1 MIEPLLDKCEALY
14 NRGDYENLIK
24 TCDEVLEIEKEEPA
38 SMNYKAISLYY
49 LGKYDEATEILD
61 HCLKLHP
68 TNHYTLNNKAL
79 VYIAQ
84 GEYEKALECCEKGLE
99 SRDLDWLQI
108 NKIESLIHLG
118 RTDEAY
124 QYYQSVQIP
133 YYTFQEALD
142 NCGVTEKRPK
152 DQLDKVDELFQE
164 KKYEEVLRLC
174 GETETS
180 ERLMDYWIVSL
191 ICLKRF
197 DEALK
202 ITGDAIDAY
211 PYNPC
216 FPLFKAKIS
225 LMCRDIDAAI
235 EGYEQAFRIDGLSNH
250 RLEINDY
257 NQCIAIKTHILIDSG
272 EHEEAIRTLQKTIK
286 TKNGKFE

>member
-14 NRGDYENLIK
+14 NQGDYENLIK

-84 GEYEKALECCEKGLE
+84 GEYGKALECCEKGLE

-124 QYYQSVQIP
+124 KYYQSVKIP

-142 NCGVTEKRPK
+142 NCRATENRPK
-152 DQLDKVDELFQE
+152 DQYDKVEELYHDE
-164 KKYEEVLRLC
+164 KYDEVLRLC
-174 GETETS
+174 DNLETTEKI
-180 ERLMDYWIVSL
+180 MDYRIISL
-191 ICLKRF
+191 MRLKRF

-202 ITGDAIDAY
+202 ITGDAIEAY
-211 PYNPC
+211 PYNSC
-216 FPLFKAKIS
+216 FPLFKATIS
-225 LMCRDIDAAI
+225 LILKDIDGAI

-250 RLEINDY
+250 RLEINNY
-257 NQCIAIKTHILIDSG
+257 NRCIAIKTHLLIDSG
-272 EHEEAIRTLQKTIK
+272 EHKEAIRTLQKTIK
-286 TKNGKFE
+286 TKHGKFE